1 MNETLTVNEMKTKLK
16 QHSSKI
22 LMCLFFVLLAASVS
36 AQKTV
41 RGTVSDVNGEPL
53 IGVNVVVKNAAATG
67 TVTDI
72 DGKYSLEVPGES
84 SVLVFSYIG
93 YVTSEVAVG
102 TQTVIDQ
109 ILAEE
114 THMFDE
120 LVVVGYGVQ
129 KKVTVTGS
137 VASVSGN
144 ELKVSPTTNLSN
156 AVVGR
161 MPGVIGFQRSDE
173 PGGGGTTL
181 RIRGVNSLGFKDPLI
196 VVDGVPGRAG
206 GLNRIN
212 PNEIESMS
220 VLKDASAAI
229 YGSRAANGVILITT
243 KRGKE
248 GKPTITYTGN
258 MGFSQPA
265 RIPELANA
273 FEYATMVNEIDKYSG
288 REPRYSQED
297 LRLWQDGSDPWGHP
311 DTDWYRET
319 IKDVSPMYRHDVSI
333 TGGSDRYKFFV
344 SLAANGEDG
353 IYKNSANRY
362 DQYSTR
368 VNLDMKINDHF
379 DISYGNVNRLQVT
392 NYPARGA
399 TDIFS
404 SMVRSKP
411 ILPAYWPSG
420 EPGPDIEYG
429 DNPVVRATPA
439 TGKDLHKAYYI
450 QNTLRATLKV
460 PGVEG
465 LSLIGTASYDQHFN
479 NRRRFETPFTL
490 YTWDGNPEHKLTPA
504 LKGVSQPVLEERRD
518 EQTDWMTNLVVN
530 YDRSIGDHNFG
541 ATLGVE
547 AQSNE
552 WRRVRATRK
561 YFISDALDEINNG
574 SVTDMETEGYSWK
587 ESRINYFGRV
597 NYNYL
602 EKYLFEFVYRY
613 DGSYRFP
620 KDKRYGFFPG
630 VSAAWRAS
638 EEDFWKENLSFINYF
653 KLRGSVS
660 QTGSDYLLDTDGNLD
675 RSIQYLN
682 TYGFGTEYM
691 FGTTFQKTLYPT
703 RTPNP
708 NITWEVGT
716 TYDLGFEFK
725 FLDNRLSLET
735 DLFYHKRTNML
746 IYRNASLPQISGIT
760 LPRENIGE
768 MENRGIEGL
777 ISWADRAGKVEY
789 DVSFNMTYAKNKLL
803 FWDETPG
810 IPDYQKRTGMPVN
823 TELWYIAD
831 GVFNTQEELDS
842 YPHWANARTGD
853 IKFVDVN
860 GDKKIDAND
869 RVRSDKNSEPR
880 FVFGL
885 STGLSWNNFDLR
897 ALFQGA
903 TGGITYIW
911 RERAGEAGNY
921 YKFMYE
927 NRWTEENPMVEH
939 PRAYNREN
947 EYWAKQ
953 GTDQKNTYY
962 QFKTDYLRLKNM
974 EIGYTFNFP
983 AVRSAGIQDLR
994 VYVNGTNIFT
1004 IDNVK
1009 VQDPEANDTGREYPQ
1024 RRIWNAGVS
1033 ITF

>member
-1 MNETLTVNEMKTKLK
+1 MYETLNVKGMKTKLK
-16 QHSSKI
+16 QHTSKA
-22 LMCLFFVLLAASVS
+22 LMFLFFALCTISVS
-36 AQKTV
+36 AQKVV
-41 RGTVSDVNGEPL
+41 RGTVSDINGVPI
-53 IGVNVVVKNAAATG
+53 IGANVIVKQTTIG
-67 TVTDI
+67 TVTDV
-72 DGKYSLEVPGES
+72 DGAYSLEVPGDNS
-84 SVLVFSYIG
+84 IIVFSYIG
-93 YVTSEVAVG
+93 YNSSETIVG
-102 TQTVIDQ
+102 TQTVINQTLIED
-109 ILAEE
+109 
-114 THMFDE
+114 THLMDE
-120 LVVVGYGVQ
+120 LVVVGYGTQ
-129 KKVTVTGS
+129 RKVTVTGS
-137 VASVSGN
+137 VASVSGDD
-144 ELKVSPTTNLSN
+144 LKVSPTTNLSN
-156 AVVGR
+156 AIVGR

-173 PGGGGTTL
+173 PGGGGTTI
-181 RIRGVNSLGFKDPLI
+181 RIRGTNSLGYKEPLI
-196 VVDGVPGRAG
+196 VIDGVPGRAG

-220 VLKDASAAI
+220 VLKDAAAAI
-229 YGSRAANGVILITT
+229 YGSRGANGVILITT

-248 GKPTITYTGN
+248 GKPTITYSGS
-258 MGFSQPA
+258 MGFSQPT

-288 REPRYSQED
+288 RDPRYSDDD
-297 LRLWQDGSDPWGHP
+297 LRQYQDGSDPWGHP
-311 DTDWYRET
+311 NTNWYKET
-319 IKDVSPMYRHDVSI
+319 IKDYSPMYRHDISL

-362 DQYSTR
+362 DQYSAR
-368 VNLDMKINDHF
+368 INLDMKISDAF
-379 DISYGNVNRLQVT
+379 DISYGNVNRMQVT

-399 TDIFS
+399 GDIFS
-404 SMVRSKP
+404 AMVRSKP

-439 TGKDLHKAYYI
+439 TGEDIYKTYYI
-450 QNTLRATLKV
+450 QNTLRATFNV

-465 LSLIGTASYDQHFN
+465 LALIGTASYDQYFN

-490 YTWDGNPEHKLTPA
+490 YTWDGNPEHTLTPA
-504 LKGVSQPVLEERRD
+504 VKGISQPQLEERRE
-518 EQTDWMTNLVVN
+518 EQNDWMTNLVAS
-530 YDRSIGDHNFG
+530 YDRSFGSHNV
-541 ATLGVE
+541 GVTAGIE
-547 AQSNE
+547 AQQNQ
-552 WRRVRATRK
+552 WRMVRATRK

-587 ESRINYFGRV
+587 ESRINYFGRAS
-597 NYNYL
+597 YNYL
-602 EKYLFEFVYRY
+602 EKYLVEFVFRY

-620 KDKRYGFFPG
+620 SDKRYGFFPG

-638 EEDFWKENLSFINYF
+638 EEPFWQDNLDFINYF

-660 QTGSDYLLDTDGNLD
+660 QTGNDYLVDTNGNLD

-682 TYGFGTEYM
+682 TYGFGTEYL
-691 FGTTFQKTLYPT
+691 FGSSFQKTLYPT

-725 FLDNRLSLET
+725 FLDNRLSIES
-735 DLFYHKRTNML
+735 DLFYQKRTNML

-768 MENRGIEGL
+768 MSNKGIEGL
-777 ISWADRAGKVEY
+777 VSWADRAGKVNY
-789 DVSFNMTYAKNKLL
+789 DVTFNMTYAKNKLL

-810 IPDYQKRTGMPVN
+810 IPEYQVRTGYPVN

-842 YPHWANARTGD
+842 YPNWPNARTGD
-853 IKFVDVN
+853 IKF
-860 GDKKIDAND
+860 IDTNKDGVINAND

-880 FVFGL
+880 FVFGTTL
-885 STGLSWNNFDLR
+885 GLSWNNFDVR
-897 ALFQGA
+897 ALLQGA

-921 YKFMYE
+921 YKFMYDK
-927 NRWTEENPMVEH
+927 RWTEENPMVEH

-947 EYWAKQ
+947 EYWAKE

-962 QFKTDYLRLKNM
+962 QFKTDYLRLKNL
-974 EIGYTFNFP
+974 ELGYTFNYP
-983 AVRSAGIQDLR
+983 GIHNIGIQELR
-994 VYVNGTNIFT
+994 LYVNGSNIITF
-1004 IDNVK
+1004 DNVK
-1009 VQDPEANDTGREYPQ
+1009 VQDPEANSTGREYPQ
-1024 RRIWNAGVS
+1024 RRIWNFGVS
-1033 ITF
+1033 VTF

>member
-1 MNETLTVNEMKTKLK
+1 MKKESTHFKRK
-16 QHSSKI
+16 SVFSENSFKI
-22 LMCLFFVLLAASVS
+22 LVLLFLTLCSYTLS
-36 AQKTV
+36 AQIKVT
-41 RGTVSDVNGEPL
+41 GTVSDVNGEPL
-53 IGVNVVVKNAAATG
+53 IGVNVVVKDATIG
-67 TVTDI
+67 TVTDM
-72 DGKYSLEVPGES
+72 DGGYSLEVPGENS
-84 SVLVFSYIG
+84 ILVFSYIG
-93 YVTSEVAVG
+93 YLTKESVVG
-102 TQTVIDQ
+102 TQTLINQ
-109 ILAEE
+109 TLLEE
-114 THMFDE
+114 SHLMDE
-120 LVVVGYGVQ
+120 LVVVGYGTQ
-129 KKVTVTGS
+129 RKVTVTGS
-137 VASVSGN
+137 VASVAGDD
-144 ELKVSPTTNLSN
+144 LKVSPTTNLSN
-156 AVVGR
+156 AILGR
-161 MPGVIGFQRSDE
+161 MPGVIGYQRSDE
-173 PGGGGTTL
+173 PGGGGTTI
-181 RIRGVNSLGFKDPLI
+181 RIRGTNSLGYQDPLI
-196 VVDGVPGRAG
+196 VIDGVPGRAG

-220 VLKDASAAI
+220 VLKDAAAAI

-248 GKPTITYTGN
+248 GKPTITYSGS
-258 MGFSQPA
+258 MGFSQPT

-288 REPRYSQED
+288 RDPRYSDED
-297 LRLWQDGSDPWGHP
+297 LRQYQDGSDPWGHP
-311 DTDWYRET
+311 DTNWYKET
-319 IKDVSPMYRHDVSI
+319 VKEYSPIYRHDVSI
-333 TGGSDRYKFFV
+333 TGGSDRYKFFI

-353 IYKNSANRY
+353 IYKKSANRY
-362 DQYSTR
+362 DQFSAR
-368 VNLDMKINDHF
+368 VNLDMKVNDSF
-379 DISYGNVNRLQVT
+379 DISYGNVNRLQIT

-439 TGKDLHKAYYI
+439 TGEDIYKAYYI
-450 QNTLRATLKV
+450 QNTLKATLKV

-465 LSLIGTASYDQHFN
+465 LSLIGTASYDQYFN
-479 NRRRFETPFTL
+479 NRRRFEKPFTL
-490 YTWDGNPEHKLTPA
+490 YTWDGNPEHTLTPS
-504 LKGVSQPVLEERRD
+504 LKGVSQPLLEERRE
-518 EQTDWMTNLVVN
+518 EQTDWMTNLVAN
-530 YDRSIGDHNFG
+530 YDGSVGNHNFG
-541 ATLGVE
+541 LTAGVE
-547 AQSNE
+547 AQQNE
-552 WRRVRATRK
+552 WRVVRAPRK

-587 ESRINYFGRV
+587 ESRINYFGRA

-602 EKYLFEFVYRY
+602 EKYLLEFVFRY
-613 DGSYRFP
+613 DGSYRYP
-620 KDKRYGFFPG
+620 KDMRYGFLPG

-638 EEDFWKENLSFINYF
+638 EEPFWQEHLDFISYF
-653 KLRGSVS
+653 KLRGSIS
-660 QTGSDYLLDTDGNLD
+660 ETGNDYLVDTDGNLD

-691 FGTTFQKTLYPT
+691 FGSSFQKTLYPT

-716 TYDLGFEFK
+716 TYDIGFEFK
-725 FLDNRLSLET
+725 FLDNRLSVES
-735 DLFYHKRTNML
+735 DLFYQKRTNML

-768 MENRGIEGL
+768 MSNKGIEGL
-777 ISWADRAGKVEY
+777 VSWADRAGKVEY
-789 DVSFNMTYAKNKLL
+789 DVTFNMTYAKNKLI

-810 IPDYQKRTGMPVN
+810 IPDYQKRTGKPVN

-842 YPHWANARTGD
+842 YPHWPNARTGD
-853 IKFVDVN
+853 IKFVDTN
-860 GDKKIDAND
+860 GDDVINADD
-869 RVRSDKNSEPR
+869 RVRADKNSQPP
-880 FVFGL
+880 FVFG
-885 STGLSWNNFDLR
+885 TTMGIRWNNFDLR

-903 TGGITYIW
+903 MGGITYIW

-921 YKFMYE
+921 YKFMYD

-962 QFKTDYLRLKNM
+962 QFKTDYLRLKSM
-974 EIGYTFNFP
+974 EVGYTFNFP
-983 AVRSAGIQDLR
+983 SIRNVGIQDLR
-994 VYVNGTNIFT
+994 LYVNGSNIFT

-1024 RRIWNAGVS
+1024 RRIWNVGVS
-1033 ITF
+1033 VTF

>member
-1 MNETLTVNEMKTKLK
+1 MLAKQTNRIGKRWTVSFVFTL
-16 QHSSKI
+16 
-22 LMCLFFVLLAASVS
+22 LLLLCSVPGF
-36 AQKTV
+36 AQIKSIN
-41 RGTVSDVNGEPL
+41 GTVIDATGEPL
-53 IGVNVVVKNAAATG
+53 IGVNVSIKG
-67 TVTDI
+67 TTVGTITDL
-72 DGKYSLEVPGES
+72 DGKY
-84 SVLVFSYIG
+84 VLQAPNNNAVVVFSFIG
-93 YVTSEVAVG
+93 YKTEEVVVG
-102 TQTVIDQ
+102 TQTVINMTLKEDTQ
-109 ILAEE
+109 LI
-114 THMFDE
+114 DE
-120 LVVVGYGVQ
+120 VVVVGYGVQ
-129 KKVTVTGS
+129 KKVTVTGA
-137 VASVSGN
+137 VASVAGE
-144 ELKVSPTTNLSN
+144 ELKASPTTNLSN
-156 AVVGR
+156 AMVGR
-161 MPGVIGFQRSDE
+161 MPGVIGWQRSDE
-173 PGGGGTTL
+173 PGGGGTTI
-181 RIRGVNSLGFKDPLI
+181 RIRGTNSLGSNDPLI
-196 VVDGVPGRAG
+196 VIDGVPGRTG

-220 VLKDASAAI
+220 VLKDAAAAI

-248 GKPTITYTGN
+248 GKPTLTYNGS
-258 MGFSQPA
+258 MGFSQPT
-265 RIPELANA
+265 RIPELADA

-288 REPRYSQED
+288 RAPRYSEED
-297 LRLWQDGSDPWGHP
+297 LRLYKDGSDPWGHP
-311 DTDWYRET
+311 NTNWYKET
-319 IKDVSPMYRHDVSI
+319 IKDYSPMYRHDLSI
-333 TGGSDRYKFFV
+333 SGGNDRQKFFI
-344 SLAANGEDG
+344 SFAANGEDG

-362 DQYSTR
+362 DQYSVR
-368 VNLDMKINDHF
+368 ANLDMKINNYL
-379 DISYGNVNRLQVT
+379 DIAYGTINRLQVT

-399 TDIFS
+399 GDIFS

-439 TGKDLHKAYYI
+439 TGKDLYKEYFI

-465 LSLIGTASYDQHFN
+465 LTLVGTGSYDQHFK

-504 LKGVSQPVLEERRD
+504 LKGVSQPQLEERRED
-518 EQTDWMTNLVVN
+518 QNDWMLNLVAT
-530 YDRSIGDHNFG
+530 YDRTFGNHNVG
-541 ATLGVE
+541 LTLGVE
-547 AQSNE
+547 GQENSY
-552 WRRVRATRK
+552 RLVRATRK
-561 YFISDALDEINNG
+561 YFISDTLDEINNG

-587 ESRINYFGRV
+587 ESRINYFGRAS
-597 NYNYL
+597 YNYL
-602 EKYLFEFVYRY
+602 ERYLVEFVFRY

-638 EEDFWKENLSFINYF
+638 EEEFWKENLSFINYF
-653 KLRGSVS
+653 KLRASVS
-660 QTGSDYLLDTDGNLD
+660 QTGSDYLLDSDGNLD

-691 FGTTFQKTLYPT
+691 FGTAFQKTLYPT

-725 FLDNRLSLET
+725 FLDNRLSLES
-735 DLFYHKRTNML
+735 DLFYQKRTNML

-768 MENRGIEGL
+768 MENRGVEGL
-777 ISWADRAGKVEY
+777 LSWNDRAGKVEY
-789 DVSFNMTYAKNKLL
+789 DLSLNMTYAQNKLL

-810 IPDYQKRTGMPVN
+810 IPEYQKRTGKRVN

-860 GDKKIDAND
+860 KDGVINADD
-869 RVRSDKNSEPR
+869 RVRANKNSEPP
-880 FVFGL
+880 FMFGL
-885 STGLSWNNFDLR
+885 TGGLRWNNFDFK

-903 TGGITYIW
+903 MGGITYIW

-927 NRWTEENPMVEH
+927 KRWTEENPMVEH

-947 EYWAKQ
+947 EYWAKN

-962 QFKTDYLRLKNM
+962 QFKTDYLRLKNI
-974 EIGYTFNFP
+974 EIGYTLNFP
-983 AVRSAGIQDLR
+983 AIRNVGIQDLR
-994 VYVNGTNIFT
+994 LSVTGTNIFT

-1024 RRIWNAGVS
+1024 RRIWNFGVS
-1033 ITF
+1033 VTF